1 MLKFFGLCRWPGRI
15 HGIGKMSYECYTG
28 LLSVNFFSWNHILA
42 SSSADALK
50 AEIIWAEG
58 LIRKITCQVL
68 GQMSCSLS
76 IKVGKVILTR
86 EKIPIIH
93 SFPTSHLSCLAPYL
107 WADLNQTYESHPHP
121 GNQVQCTFCESINA
135 LSKAKTICNYWCP
148 DKTEYMTKGWGVSKS
163 AILNFPVII

>member
-76 IKVGKVILTR
+76 IKVSKVILTQW
-86 EKIPIIH
+86 EDPHYTFIP
-93 SFPTSHLSCLAPYL
+93 
-107 WADLNQTYESHPHP
+107 
-121 GNQVQCTFCESINA
+121 
-135 LSKAKTICNYWCP
+135 
-148 DKTEYMTKGWGVSKS
+148 
-163 AILNFPVII
+163 NFPFELPSSLPLSRSEPDMKVTHIQGIKPNVHFVNQLMLFLRPKQSVITDVQTRQSIWQRDEESPEMPF